1 MLGCCLVLAAIH
13 ALRQGLSTS
22 ADDALIA
29 NFAFV
34 PARLAIALGVAQD
47 QIRLAYQT
55 IPQEGIR
62 YVLGDGGSKLWS
74 LLTYALLHGT
84 WSHLLFNCVWL
95 ASFGSPVARRCGA
108 ARFLILMALSTLVG
122 ALVQFAA
129 SPASFI
135 PVIGA
140 SGAVAGA
147 MGAAARFV
155 FRPMA
160 EADDPHLAGLPPL
173 ARPALSL
180 PRTLRTGA
188 ALGFIL
194 VWFVTNVVFGL
205 FPELVGMND
214 GPIAWQAHI
223 GGFLVG
229 LLAFD
234 LFDRRDRHAATLL
247 EEEDSADVPLS

>member
-13 ALRQGLSTS
+13 ALRQGLSVG
-22 ADDALIA
+22 ADDAVIA
-29 NFAFV
+29 NFGFV
-34 PARLAIALGVAQD
+34 PARLAIALGVAKD

-55 IPQEGIR
+55 VPQEAIR
-62 YVLGDGGSKLWS
+62 YVLGDGGAKPWS
-74 LLTYALLHGT
+74 ILTYALLHGS

-108 ARFLILMALSTLVG
+108 LRFLTLMVVAALVG

-129 SPASFI
+129 TPASFV
-135 PVIGA
+135 PVVGA
-140 SGAVAGA
+140 SGAIAGA

-155 FRPMA
+155 FRPPG
-160 EADDPHLAGLPPL
+160 EADDPRLAGVPPF

-180 PRTLRTGA
+180 RQTLATGT

-194 VWFVTNVVFGL
+194 VWFVTNLLFGL
-205 FPELVGMND
+205 FPELAGMND

-229 LLAFD
+229 LLAFE
-234 LFDRRDRHAATLL
+234 LFDRGNRMPPGFL
-247 EEEDSADVPLS
+247 EEEESADVALG

>member
-1 MLGCCLVLAAIH
+1 MLGCCLVLTAIH
-13 ALRQGLSTS
+13 ALRQGLSS
-22 ADDALIA
+22 NADDAVIA

-55 IPQEGIR
+55 VPQEGIR
-62 YVLGDGGSKLWS
+62 YALGDGGSKPWS
-74 LLTYALLHGT
+74 VLSYALLHGT

-95 ASFGSPVARRCGA
+95 ASFGSPVARRCGG
-108 ARFLILMALSTLVG
+108 ARFLLLMALSALVG

-129 SPASFI
+129 APASFV

-155 FRPMA
+155 FRPVE
-160 EADDPHLAGLPPL
+160 EANDPRLADL
-173 ARPALSL
+173 APWVRPALSL
-180 PRTLRTGA
+180 RQTLGTGA

-194 VWFVTNVVFGL
+194 VWFVTNLVFGL

-223 GGFLVG
+223 GGFLMG

-234 LFDRRDRHAATLL
+234 LFDPHDRRPPAIL
-247 EEEDSADVPLS
+247 EEEDSADVPLT